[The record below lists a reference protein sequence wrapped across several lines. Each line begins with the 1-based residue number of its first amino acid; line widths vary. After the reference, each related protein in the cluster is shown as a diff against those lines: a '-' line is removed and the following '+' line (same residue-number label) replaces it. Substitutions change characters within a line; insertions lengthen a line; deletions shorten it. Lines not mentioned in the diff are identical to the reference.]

1 MMHFTRFIRTFAALD
16 TSINERD
23 NDLYNKNPLGK
34 SGCYMLL
41 PRGIFTDTNRIF
53 FLTEP
58 HQAFRKFF

>member
-1 MMHFTRFIRTFAALD
+1 MESNSKIDSNMMHFTRFIRTFAALD

-41 PRGIFTDTNRIF
+41 PRGYFYGY
-53 FLTEP
+53 
-58 HQAFRKFF
+58 

>member
-41 PRGIFTDTNRIF
+41 PRGYFYGY
-53 FLTEP
+53 
-58 HQAFRKFF
+58 